1 MRVIGAIV
9 GVALAVAF
17 LGSLGA
23 FFAAS
28 KAHMT
33 KQAVAGVPV
42 DWQVQL
48 TPGTDPAQAAK
59 IIDSTPGMV
68 ASQLSDR

>member
-1 MRVIGAIV
+1 MS
-9 GVALAVAF
+9 VALAVAF

-23 FFAAS
+23 FFASS

-33 KQAVAGVPV
+33 QQATRGVAV

-48 TPGTDPAQAAK
+48 VPGANAPQAGQVIA
-59 IIDSTPGMV
+59 SAPGV
-68 ASQLSDR
+68 LTSLPVGS